1 MNCPNCG
8 KELYEGEV
16 CTCTADS
23 GNVVNEAPA
32 PQQENV
38 YQPETTPLQ
47 EPVYQ
52 PTYQENPAYTQ
63 PVYDTQQQNYYNPN
77 QPPYFDPALVNP
89 APSTDYPNGYKP
101 KKKYVAVL
109 LAVTFGFLGLHNF
122 YLGNSSK
129 GVAQLLIALIGSLA
143 LGIGFVVAYVW
154 AFVEAYNIFTDKVE
168 ADANGF
174 KIMTFAEE
182 LAKAQQ
188 KD

>member
-8 KELYEGEV
+8 RELYEGEV
-16 CTCTADS
+16 CTCTA
-23 GNVVNEAPA
+23 NT
-32 PQQENV
+32 ENV
-38 YQPETTPLQ
+38 AYAVPEQEPVQQPETTPLQ

-63 PVYDTQQQNYYNPN
+63 PVYEAQQNYYNPN
-77 QPPYFDPALVNP
+77 QPPYFDPALINP

-143 LGIGFVVAYVW
+143 LGLGFVVAYVW
-154 AFVEAYNIFTDKVE
+154 AFVDAYNIITDKAE

>member
-8 KELYEGEV
+8 RELYEGEV
-16 CTCTADS
+16 CTCTA
-23 GNVVNEAPA
+23 NTENAAYTVPE
-32 PQQENV
+32 QEPV
-38 YQPETTPLQ
+38 QQPETTPLQ

-63 PVYDTQQQNYYNPN
+63 PVYEAQQNYYNPN
-77 QPPYFDPALVNP
+77 QPPYFDPALINP

-143 LGIGFVVAYVW
+143 LGLGFVVAYVW
-154 AFVEAYNIFTDKVE
+154 AFVDAYNIITDKAE